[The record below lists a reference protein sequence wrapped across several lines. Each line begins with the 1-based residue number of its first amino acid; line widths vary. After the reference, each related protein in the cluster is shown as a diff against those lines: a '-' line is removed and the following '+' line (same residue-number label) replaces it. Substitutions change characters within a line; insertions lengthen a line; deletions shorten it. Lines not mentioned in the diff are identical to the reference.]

1 MFWKVVQESF
11 LRPEHRRR
19 ALWAM
24 LAVALG
30 TTVAA
35 AMLLVS
41 LDIGD
46 KMGRELR
53 ALGANI
59 VITPSADTLPVEIG
73 GIDYRPVSEGAYI
86 AESSLG
92 KLKEIFWR
100 NNIIAFAPYLY
111 MPVRVADF
119 PDGQPAGEKTSSL
132 ADHSRILVGTWW
144 DHSVVTS
151 TGEQFRT
158 GIRQLNPTW
167 KLEGG
172 LTGESGSEEGENF
185 GWIGSSLAEAL
196 GLGLGDTIHLV
207 AEDAEPGEIAGGREF
222 SLLVKGI
229 LTTGGAEDNQIFTS
243 LGLVQSWAGLDGKVR
258 KVDVSAL
265 IKPEDELSHRDPRT
279 MTPEQY
285 DLWYCSP
292 YLSSILHQ
300 IGEVLPGT
308 AARQIRQ
315 VAETQGNVLS
325 KLTFLLGML
334 ALLALIAAALSI
346 SSMASLTVVERRKEI
361 GLMKAIGAQNWLI
374 ATFFLS
380 EIALQGMAGGILGFA
395 GGQLLAKVVG
405 QVVFGTDV
413 AVNWMLLPLM
423 LLVALSVSFA
433 GTWLPLKKAV
443 QNDPAW
449 VLREE

>member
-11 LRPEHRRR
+11 LRPGSRRR

-30 TTVAA
+30 TAVAA
-35 AMLLVS
+35 AMLHVS

-53 ALGANI
+53 TLGANI

-86 AESSLG
+86 EESSLA

-111 MPVRVADF
+111 MPVRVE
-119 PDGQPAGEKTSSL
+119 GQPASHSS
-132 ADHSRILVGTWW
+132 ILVGTWW
-144 DHSVVTS
+144 EHPVVTS
-151 TGEQFRT
+151 TGDRFQT
-158 GIRQLNPTW
+158 GVQQLNPTW
-167 KLEGG
+167 KLEG
-172 LTGESGSEEGENF
+172 EPIRDSVSDAEGNVC
-185 GWIGSSLAEAL
+185 WIGSSLAEAL
-196 GLGLGDTIHLV
+196 GLGLGDTIRL
-207 AEDAEPGEIAGGREF
+207 AAEDEDAEPGAAAGKEEL
-222 SLLVKGI
+222 SLVVKGI

-243 LGLVQSWAGLDGKVR
+243 LRLVQSWAGLEGKVR
-258 KVDVSAL
+258 KVEVSAL
-265 IKPEDELSHRDPRT
+265 IKPEDELSRRDPAT
-279 MTPEQY
+279 MTPAQY
-285 DLWYCSP
+285 DRWYCSP

-308 AARQIRQ
+308 ASRQIRQ

-334 ALLALIAAALSI
+334 ALLALTAAALSI
-346 SSMASLTVVERRKEI
+346 SSIASLTVIERRKEI
-361 GLMKAIGAQNWLI
+361 GLMKALGAPDWLV
-374 ATFFLS
+374 AAFFLA
-380 EIALQGMAGGILGFA
+380 EITVQGVVGGILGFA

-405 QVVFGTDV
+405 RAVFGSDV

-423 LLVALSVSFA
+423 LVVALGVSFA
-433 GTWLPLKKAV
+433 GAWLPLKRAV
-443 QNDPAW
+443 HNDPAW

>member
-1 MFWKVVQESF
+1 MFWIVVQESF
-11 LRPEHRRR
+11 LRPGRRR
-19 ALWAM
+19 RTLWAM

-53 ALGANI
+53 TLGANI
-59 VITPSADTLPVEIG
+59 AITPSADTLPVEIG

-111 MPVRVADF
+111 MPVRVADS
-119 PDGQPAGEKTSSL
+119 PAGQPAGEKTSFP

-151 TGEQFRT
+151 TGERFRT

-196 GLGLGDTIHLV
+196 GLGLGDTIYLI

-265 IKPEDELSHRDPRT
+265 IKPEDELSRRDPRT

-346 SSMASLTVVERRKEI
+346 SSIASLTVVERRKEI
-361 GLMKAIGAQNWLI
+361 GLMKAIGAQDWLV
-374 ATFFLS
+374 ASFFLS
-380 EIALQGMAGGILGFA
+380 EITVQGIAGGILGFA
-395 GGQLLAKVVG
+395 GGQLLAKVLG
-405 QVVFGTDV
+405 QVVFGADV

-423 LLVALSVSFA
+423 LLVALGVSFA
-433 GTWLPLKKAV
+433 GTWLPLKRVV